1 MSMTVRKV
9 LFQAGYYA
17 VLITAMFMFA
27 NPSIF
32 S

>member
-1 MSMTVRKV
+1 MSVTARKV
-9 LFQAGYYA
+9 LLQVGYYA
-17 VLITAMFMFA
+17 VLITGMFVFA